1 MVCQDKRTYMIGR
14 LVAPPSFPRV
24 IRPRTAHRSKHV
36 PSENPRA
43 DVIHAPPCPLII
55 HTSRAPFLPVHLLPC
70 ARGEKP
76 FEQLKA
82 ANSERILETL
92 ARTNG
97 VTIK

>member
-1 MVCQDKRTYMIGR
+1 MVCQDKCSYMIGR
-14 LVAPPSFPRV
+14 LLAPPPFPRV
-24 IRPRTAHRSKHV
+24 VRPRTAYRSKHV

-43 DVIHAPPCPLII
+43 DVLHAPSCPFII

-70 ARGEKP
+70 AREEKP

-82 ANSERILETL
+82 ANSEGILETL
-92 ARTNG
+92 ARTSG